1 MFKILAHLK
10 KNLLSVVFII
20 LLLCL
25 QAWTDLTLP
34 DYTSKIVNIGI
45 QAGGI
50 EYIAPSVIRKEQM
63 DNLLIF
69 TEDDDKILENYTL
82 ISKNNLSSEEF
93 NKKQEKY
100 PELKNQDLY
109 ELKKI
114 NKKQK
119 KELDKIIEKPFM
131 TLYFVQNEEYS
142 ELIKQQIIENTTRLL
157 SASDTQK
164 ISNLSLIDL
173 IKQMPKEVRNEVV
186 QEISK
191 QVNEKLGVLSSQIA
205 VQATKQEYLEIGLNT
220 DNIQN
225 SYILKTGLQMIGIAV
240 ISMSSAI
247 IIMLLSSR
255 VAASLGRTLRDK
267 VFRKVLKFTRK
278 EFMDFSTASLI
289 TRTTNDIQQ
298 IQMLIAMAFRVI
310 IYAPI
315 MGVGGFLKVLA
326 NSNNS
331 MAWVIGLA
339 VGAILFIIS
348 ILFTVAMPKFK
359 KLQDLIDR
367 LNLVSREILTGLPVI
382 RAFNTE
388 KKEEERFDK
397 ANKNLMKTNLF
408 VTRAMSIMM
417 PALMFVMNSIML
429 LIIWVGGHKVDEGII
444 QVGDMMAFIQY
455 TMHIVIS
462 FLFISMIAIFLPRA
476 TVSSR
481 RINEV
486 LEKEPSIKDKEETK
500 EFDETKKGY
509 VEFKDVSFRYPDADT
524 EILEDITFTAE
535 PGKTTAI
542 IGSTGSRKIYTCKFN
557 TTFL

>member
-1 MFKILAHLK
+1 MLKILANLK
-10 KNLLSVVFII
+10 KNWISVVFII

-34 DYTSKIVNIGI
+34 DYTSRIVNTGI

-63 DNLLIF
+63 DNLLMF
-69 TEDDDKILENYTL
+69 TEEDDKILENYTL
-82 ISKNNLSSEEF
+82 ISKNNLFSEEF
-93 NKKQEKY
+93 SKKQEEY

-119 KELDKIIEKPFM
+119 EELDKIIEKPFIE
-131 TLYFVQNEEYS
+131 LYFSDNKEYS
-142 ELIKQQIIENTTRLL
+142 EAL
-157 SASDTQK
+157 A
-164 ISNLSLIDL
+164 
-173 IKQMPKEVRNEVV
+173 
-186 QEISK
+186 
-191 QVNEKLGVLSSQIA
+191 SQIA
-205 VQATKQEYLEIGLNT
+205 IQATKQEYLAIGLNT
-220 DNIQN
+220 DSIQN
-225 SYILKTGLQMIGIAV
+225 SYILKTGLQMIGIALV
-240 ISMSSAI
+240 SMSSAI
-247 IIMLLSSR
+247 IIMFLSSR
-255 VAASLGRTLRDK
+255 VASQLGRTLREK
-267 VFRKVLKFTRK
+267 VFKKVLTFTRK

-289 TRTTNDIQQ
+289 TRNTNDIQQ
-298 IQMLIAMAFRVI
+298 IQMLIAMGFRI
-310 IYAPI
+310 IVYAPI

-476 TVSSR
+476 TVSAR

-500 EFDETKKGY
+500 KFDETKKGY

-535 PGKTTAI
+535 P
-542 IGSTGSRKIYTCKFN
+542 RKNNCNNWKYRITEN
-557 TTFL
+557 LHL

>member
-1 MFKILAHLK
+1 MFKILANLK
-10 KNLLSVVFII
+10 KNWISVVFII

-34 DYTSKIVNIGI
+34 DYTSKIVNTGI

-50 EYIAPSVIRKEQM
+50 EYIAPTVIRKAQM
-63 DNLLIF
+63 DNLLLF
-69 TEDDDKILENYTL
+69 TDNDEEILSNYTL
-82 ISKNNLSSEEF
+82 ISRNTLS
-93 NKKQEKY
+93 KQEYGKKVEIY

-109 ELKKI
+109 EI
-114 NKKQK
+114 NKLNK
-119 KELDKIIEKPFM
+119 KEKEHLDEIILNPFM
-131 TLYFVQNEEYS
+131 TVYFLENEEYS
-142 ELIKQQIIENTTRLL
+142 AAIKQEIIKNNVGVAPQGDPQIMEN
-157 SASDTQK
+157 
-164 ISNLSLIDL
+164 ISLIDL
-173 IKQMPKEVRNEVV
+173 IKTMPQEAKQQMAN
-186 QEISK
+186 EISK
-191 QVNEKLGVLSSQIA
+191 QINEKLGVLASQAA
-205 VQATKQEYLEIGLNT
+205 VQATKQEYIAVGVNT
-220 DNIQN
+220 DSIQN
-225 SYILKTGLQMIGIAV
+225 RYILKTGLQMVGIALV
-240 ISMSSAI
+240 SMSAAI
-247 IIMLLSSR
+247 TIMFLSSR
-255 VAASLGRTLRDK
+255 VAASLGRTLREK
-267 VFRKVLKFTRK
+267 VFKKVLKFTRK

-310 IYAPI
+310 VYAPI

-331 MAWVIGLA
+331 MAWVIGVA
-339 VGAILFIIS
+339 IGAILFVIS

-359 KLQDLIDR
+359 KFQDLIDR

-388 KKEEERFDK
+388 KREEKRFDA
-397 ANKNLMKTNLF
+397 ANKDLMKTNIF
-408 VTRAMSIMM
+408 ISRAMSIMM
-417 PALMFVMNSIML
+417 PALMFIMNSIML
-429 LIIWVGGHKVDEGII
+429 LIIWVGGHKVEEGIL

-486 LEKEPSIKDKEETK
+486 LEKEPSIKDKEQTK
-500 EFDETKKGY
+500 DFDNNKKGY
-509 VEFKDVSFRYPDADT
+509 VEFKDVSFKYPDADT

-535 PGKTTAI
+535 P
-542 IGSTGSRKIYTCKFN
+542 R
-557 TTFL
+557 